1 MLKGICFYS
10 RDSCL
15 QATRFFIVRFLLL
28 NITQIYL
35 QIFFNYFRSTRKSLS
50 VWKYDIEESHALF
63 YFYALLPFFIFG
75 MCNITVFSLE
85 EKEVF
90 KTRLFCSTTLFL
102 KFLTK
107 ISDRNYKPTL
117 LKVLI
122 CWFIFTLEVC
132 RSA

>member
-28 NITQIYL
+28 NLFTDI
-35 QIFFNYFRSTRKSLS
+35 FNYFRSTRKSLS

-63 YFYALLPFFIFG
+63 DLYALLPFFIFG

-132 RSA
+132 LTA